1 MHSPRTCSSKH
12 PIPLSGLLYFFI
24 SPNPFQNSV
33 FYGWRWPLSQLF
45 QGSCWQGDKI
55 LLCSRCLRVSAFC
68 WSARQPTS
76 HCQKFGAQGVIQVR
90 TQQGVAEKYTR
101 STIKL
106 SVHNKIVGALNQIRL
121 FKASVMK
128 KPNFLSSAQQQ

>member
-1 MHSPRTCSSKH
+1 MAIK
-12 PIPLSGLLYFFI
+12 
-24 SPNPFQNSV
+24 
-33 FYGWRWPLSQLF
+33 FYCALAA
-45 QGSCWQGDKI
+45 C
-55 LLCSRCLRVSAFC
+55 VSAFC
-68 WSARQPTS
+68 WRARQPTS

-128 KPNFLSSAQQQ
+128 KPNFLVGPAAVVCFSIQATTSDPTQPN